1 MSMINIEEVEGLLL
15 QKKIEPPKVQEIIKE
30 LEAIAEE
37 LKNDKKANAVPKSK
51 WEYVI
56 VLNDKENYLDGKEI
70 AGWVVQQEAEADAGL
85 ILNKLKDAS
94 RAQNEN
100 SKRKKNLITDL
111 VGLFEGLKTKWT
123 KEKKVKIKTKE
134 LTRVIITNGKF

>member
-1 MSMINIEEVEGLLL
+1 MNISIEEVEGLLL

-51 WEYVI
+51 MEYVI
-56 VLNDKENYLDGKEI
+56 VLNDKENYLEGKEI

-85 ILNKLKDAS
+85 ILNKLKDCA

-111 VGLFEGLKTKWT
+111 AGLFESLKTKWT